1 MIQKLLANKL
11 TVYALAGVVIATFA
25 GITGG
30 YLVNRHWQGKWN
42 AEMARQK
49 DEIIKHKDEVRKMER
64 KSADAVAKIDEEK
77 TAQLKEARDE
87 IDTLRNKLSSGTIRL
102 RSCPAAPVQV
112 RTAEVSTSPRVDN
125 RPETQQ
131 DNDSERVGQ
140 HILNIAEQA
149 NIAIGQ
155 RDACVAIL
163 KSDREIGTQDGKT
176 NQ

>member
-1 MIQKLLANKL
+1 MIPKLLANKV
-11 TVYALAGVVIATFA
+11 TVYVLAGVVIATFA

-42 AEMARQK
+42 EEMLRQQK
-49 DEIIKHKDEVRKMER
+49 EIVKHKTEVRNMER
-64 KSADAVAKIDEEK
+64 KSVEAVAKIDEEK

-87 IDTLRNKLSSGTIRL
+87 IDTLRSKLSSGTIRL
-102 RSCPAAPVQV
+102 RSCPTAAVPV
-112 RTAEVSTSPRVDN
+112 RTTEVSTRASVDN
-125 RPETQQ
+125 RHETKQE
-131 DNDSERVGQ
+131 NDSERVGQ

-163 KSDREIGTQDGKT
+163 KADREIGTQDGKA

>member
-1 MIQKLLANKL
+1 MIPKLLANKV
-11 TVYALAGVVIATFA
+11 TVYVLAGVVIATFA

-42 AEMARQK
+42 EEMLRQQK
-49 DEIIKHKDEVRKMER
+49 EIVKHKTEVRNMER
-64 KSADAVAKIDEEK
+64 KSVEAVAKIDEEK

-87 IDTLRNKLSSGTIRL
+87 IDTLRSKLSSGTIRL
-102 RSCPAAPVQV
+102 RSCPTAAVPV
-112 RTAEVSTSPRVDN
+112 RTTEVSTRASVDN
-125 RPETQQ
+125 RHETKQE
-131 DNDSERVGQ
+131 DDSERVGE

-163 KSDREIGTQDGKT
+163 KADREIGTQDGKA

>member
-1 MIQKLLANKL
+1 MITNLPTTYKIAAA
-11 TVYALAGVVIATFA
+11 ALIGVVIATA
-25 GITGG
+25 SGIGGG
-30 YLVNRHWQGKWN
+30 YLVNSHWQKKWD

-77 TAQLKEARDE
+77 TAQLKEAQDE
-87 IDTLRNKLSSGTIRL
+87 IETLRNKLSSGTIRL

-125 RPETQQ
+125 KPETQQ

-149 NIAIGQ
+149 VTAIGQ

-163 KSDREIGTQDGKT
+163 KADREIGTQNDTDK
-176 NQ
+176 

>member
-30 YLVNRHWQGKWN
+30 YIVNRHWQGKWN
-42 AEMARQK
+42 EEMLRQQK
-49 DEIIKHKDEVRKMER
+49 EIVKHKTEVRNMER
-64 KSADAVAKIDEEK
+64 KSVEAVAKIDEEK

-102 RSCPAAPVQV
+102 RSCPAPAVQV
-112 RTAEVSTSPRVDN
+112 RTTEVSTRASVDN
-125 RPETQQ
+125 RPETRQ
-131 DNDSERVGQ
+131 DDDSERVGQ

-163 KSDREIGTQDGKT
+163 KADREIGTQNDTDK
-176 NQ
+176 

>member
-1 MIQKLLANKL
+1 MIPKILTNKL

-30 YLVNRHWQGKWN
+30 YIVNRHWQDKWN
-42 AEMARQK
+42 AEMLRQQK
-49 DEIIKHKDEVRKMER
+49 EIVKHKTEVRNMER
-64 KSADAVAKIDEEK
+64 KSVEAVAKIDEEK

-87 IDTLRNKLSSGTIRL
+87 IDTLRSKLSSGTIRL
-102 RSCPAAPVQV
+102 RSCPTSAVPV
-112 RTAEVSTSPRVDN
+112 RTTEVSTRSGVDN
-125 RPETQQ
+125 RHETKQE
-131 DNDSERVGQ
+131 DDSERVGQ

-163 KSDREIGTQDGKT
+163 KADREIGTQDGKA

>member
-1 MIQKLLANKL
+1 MIAKLLANKL
-11 TVYALAGVVIATFA
+11 TAYALAGVVIATFA

-30 YLVNRHWQGKWN
+30 YIVNRHWQDKWN
-42 AEMARQK
+42 AEMLRQQK
-49 DEIIKHKDEVRKMER
+49 EIVKHKTEVRNMER
-64 KSADAVAKIDEEK
+64 KSVEAVAKIDEEK

-87 IDTLRNKLSSGTIRL
+87 IDTLRSKLSNGTIRL
-102 RSCPAAPVQV
+102 RSCPTAAVSV
-112 RTAEVSTSPRVDN
+112 RTTEVSTSSGVDN
-125 RPETQQ
+125 RHETKQE
-131 DNDSERVGQ
+131 DDSERVGQ

-163 KSDREIGTQDGKT
+163 KADREIGTQDGKT

>member
-1 MIQKLLANKL
+1 MITKLLANKV
-11 TVYALAGVVIATFA
+11 TVYVLAGVVIATFA

-30 YLVNRHWQGKWN
+30 YIVNRHWQDKWN
-42 AEMARQK
+42 AEMLRQQK
-49 DEIIKHKDEVRKMER
+49 EIVKHKTEVRNMER
-64 KSADAVAKIDEEK
+64 KSVEAVAKIDEEK

-87 IDTLRNKLSSGTIRL
+87 IDTLRSKLSSGTIRL
-102 RSCPAAPVQV
+102 RSCPTATVPV
-112 RTAEVSTSPRVDN
+112 RTTEVSTRASVDN
-125 RPETQQ
+125 RHETKQE
-131 DNDSERVGQ
+131 DDSERVGQ

-163 KSDREIGTQDGKT
+163 KADREIGTQDGKA